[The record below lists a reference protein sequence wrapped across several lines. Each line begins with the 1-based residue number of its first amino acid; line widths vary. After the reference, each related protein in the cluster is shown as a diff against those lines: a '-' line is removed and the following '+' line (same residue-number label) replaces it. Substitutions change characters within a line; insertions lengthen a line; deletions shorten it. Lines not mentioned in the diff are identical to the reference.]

1 MVAVMSFYRAF
12 DTEREQ
18 QHKQQVL
25 ILETHVE
32 QMEATHQADLKEKS
46 QALNM
51 LSAEQEQRKQLD
63 AEHRERNI
71 AYYQLKQ
78 EHDDLVEKMK
88 FFTKESAV
96 DLREIEEALVLI
108 KMRREKGQQAFDFI
122 EKVDEVSDKEKGRV
136 LGFRYTG

>member
-1 MVAVMSFYRAF
+1 
-12 DTEREQ
+12 
-18 QHKQQVL
+18 
-25 ILETHVE
+25 
-32 QMEATHQADLKEKS
+32 MEATHQADLKEKS

>member
-1 MVAVMSFYRAF
+1 MQISKRNLRHWTCF
-12 DTEREQ
+12 Q
-18 QHKQQVL
+18 
-25 ILETHVE
+25 
-32 QMEATHQADLKEKS
+32 
-46 QALNM
+46 LNEVCF
-51 LSAEQEQRKQLD
+51 LGLFHCVNSKYGGIGSEQREQLD

-108 KMRREKGQQAFDFI
+108 KVSIGSGMLNMR
-122 EKVDEVSDKEKGRV
+122 KV
-136 LGFRYTG
+136 